1 MINITTEDTAPIV
14 VIPDRTSF
22 VFHEKSVS
30 PSDGES
36 LEVKHYQKLAI
47 SITGTSTSR
56 KISFV
61 GLTKDDQEIEL
72 GGTQLSDYR
81 IAASTEG
88 INEAW
93 EFSIFPFKKVYIK
106 LEDVIDGNVSVF
118 GEAST

>member
-1 MINITTEDTAPIV
+1 MIIIATEDTAPIV
-14 VIPDRTSF
+14 VIPDRASF

-56 KISFV
+56 EISFV
-61 GLTKDDQEIEL
+61 GVTNDDQEIEL

-81 IAASTEG
+81 ITTGTEG
-88 INEAW
+88 TNEVW
-93 EFSIFPFKKVYIK
+93 EFSVFPFKKVLIRLNEVKGGY
-106 LEDVIDGNVSVF
+106 VSVF
-118 GEAST
+118 GEVST

>member
-1 MINITTEDTAPIV
+1 MIIIATEDTAPIV

-30 PSDGES
+30 PSDGE
-36 LEVKHYQKLAI
+36 LLDIKHYQKLAI

-61 GLTKDDQEIEL
+61 GLTNDDQEIEL

-81 IAASTEG
+81 IATGTEG
-88 INEAW
+88 INEVW
-93 EFSIFPFKKVYIK
+93 EFSIFPFKKVLFK
-106 LEDVIDGNVSVF
+106 LHEVTDGDVTVY

>member
-1 MINITTEDTAPIV
+1 MIIIATEDTAPIV

-47 SITGTSTSR
+47 TITGTSTSR

-81 IAASTEG
+81 IATGTER

-93 EFSIFPFKKVYIK
+93 EFSIFPFKKVA
-106 LEDVIDGNVSVF
+106 LRLDEVTGGDVSVY
-118 GEAST
+118 GEVST

>member
-1 MINITTEDTAPIV
+1 MIIIAEDTAPIV
-14 VIPDRTSF
+14 VIPDRASF
-22 VFHEKSVS
+22 VFHEKSAS
-30 PSDGES
+30 PSDGEPF
-36 LEVKHYQKLAI
+36 EVKHYQKLAI

-61 GLTKDDQEIEL
+61 GLTNDDQEIEL

-81 IAASTEG
+81 IATGTEG

-93 EFSIFPFKKVYIK
+93 EFPIFPFKKVFIK
-106 LEDVIDGNVSVF
+106 LEDVTDGDVSVF

>member
-1 MINITTEDTAPIV
+1 MIKIATEDTSPIV
-14 VIPDRTSF
+14 VIPDRASF

-47 SITGTSTSR
+47 TITGTSTSR

-61 GLTKDDQEIEL
+61 GITNDDQEIEL

-81 IAASTEG
+81 ITTGTEG
-88 INEAW
+88 TNEAW
-93 EFSIFPFKKVYIK
+93 EFSIFPFRKVYFR
-106 LEDVIDGNVSVF
+106 LEEVNNGDVSVF
-118 GEAST
+118 GEVST

>member
-1 MINITTEDTAPIV
+1 MIIIATEDTAPIV

-61 GLTKDDQEIEL
+61 GLTNDDQEIEL

-81 IAASTEG
+81 IANGTEG

-93 EFSIFPFKKVYIK
+93 EFSIFPFKKVFIK
-106 LEDVIDGNVSVF
+106 LEDVTDGDVSVF

>member
-1 MINITTEDTAPIV
+1 M

-22 VFHEKSVS
+22 VFHEKSIS

-47 SITGTSTSR
+47 TITGTSTSR

-61 GLTKDDQEIEL
+61 GLTNNDQEIEL

-81 IAASTEG
+81 IATATEG
-88 INEAW
+88 RNEAW
-93 EFSIFPFKKVYIK
+93 EFSIFPFKKVLIK
-106 LEDVIDGNVSVF
+106 LDKVTDGDVTVYGEVS
-118 GEAST
+118 T

>member
-1 MINITTEDTAPIV
+1 MIIIATEDTAPIV

-47 SITGTSTSR
+47 TITGTSTLR
-56 KISFV
+56 KISFI
-61 GLTKDDQEIEL
+61 GLTNDDQEIEL

-81 IAASTEG
+81 IAAGTEG

>member
-1 MINITTEDTAPIV
+1 MINIATEDTAPIV

-81 IAASTEG
+81 IAAGTEG

>member
-1 MINITTEDTAPIV
+1 MIIIATEDTAPIV

-36 LEVKHYQKLAI
+36 LEVKHYQKLGI
-47 SITGTSTSR
+47 TITGTSTSR
-56 KISFV
+56 RISFV
-61 GLTKDDQEIEL
+61 GVMNDGQEIEL

-81 IAASTEG
+81 IAVGTEG

-93 EFSIFPFKKVYIK
+93 EFSIFPFKKVFIK
-106 LEDVIDGNVSVF
+106 LEDVTDGDVSVF